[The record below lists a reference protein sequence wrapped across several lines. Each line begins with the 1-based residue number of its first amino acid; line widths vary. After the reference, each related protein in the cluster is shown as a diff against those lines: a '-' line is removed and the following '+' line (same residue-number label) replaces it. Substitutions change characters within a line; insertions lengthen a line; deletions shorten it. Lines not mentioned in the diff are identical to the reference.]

1 MAQVHVTSNLRIRR
15 SFGKIKKIIEIPNL
29 IEIQK
34 RSYDDFLQVGVS
46 TEDRA
51 DVGLQAVFKSVFP
64 IKDFNETASLEFVS
78 YELGTPK
85 YDVEEC
91 HQRGMTYAAPLQ
103 VKIHLVIWADENGR
117 RSIKNVKEQEV
128 YFGEIPLMTGNGT
141 FMVNGTERVIV
152 SQLHRSPGVFF
163 EHDKGKTHSSGK
175 LLFSA
180 RIIPYRGSWLD
191 FEFDPKDVL
200 YFRVDR
206 RRKMP
211 VTILLKAIGLTP
223 EQILANFFVFDNF
236 TLMPEGAQMEFVP
249 ERLRGEVARFDI
261 SDRDGNVI
269 VQKDKRI
276 NAKHIRDLENA
287 KTKFISVPE
296 DYLLGRV
303 LAKNVVDGD
312 TGEVIA
318 NANDEITETVLEKL
332 REAKIKDIQTLYT
345 NDLDQGPYISS
356 TLRID

>member
-91 HQRGMTYAAPLQ
+91 HQRGMTYAAPLK
-103 VKIHLVIWADENGR
+103 VKIQLVIWDVENGR

-141 FMVNGTERVIV
+141 FMVNGI
-152 SQLHRSPGVFF
+152 
-163 EHDKGKTHSSGK
+163 EHDKGRTHSTGK
-175 LLFSA
+175 LLYSA
-180 RIIPYRGSWLD
+180 RIIPYRGSWID
-191 FEFDPKDVL
+191 FEFDPRDVL
-200 YFRVDR
+200 YVRIDR
-206 RRKMP
+206 RRKFP
-211 VTILLKAIGLTP
+211 ATVLLRALGMTTEDLLNYYYRKDVINLDPKQYTK
-223 EQILANFFVFDNF
+223 QFVADH
-236 TLMPEGAQMEFVP
+236 LMGSRV
-249 ERLRGEVARFDI
+249 
-261 SDRDGNVI
+261 SRDV
-269 VQKDKRI
+269 KDPK
-276 NAKHIRDLENA
+276 
-287 KTKFISVPE
+287 S
-296 DYLLGRV
+296 
-303 LAKNVVDGD
+303 
-312 TGEVIA
+312 GEVIA
-318 NANDEITETVLEKL
+318 REGRKFNKAIVRAMEQAKISEVPIALDEIVGRVSAHDIVDSTTGEVLIGTNEELTEETLEKL
-332 REAKIKDIQTLYT
+332 KAHGVKKIEVLYT
-345 NDLDQGPYISS
+345 EDAPGGGPLRL
-356 TLRID
+356 TLAQDKLGKIGR